1 MKRGIFVF
9 LMALFFSIL
18 NASNIEAKELV
29 TDSQSAIVIEQSTGT
44 ILYDKNMH
52 DKLAPASMTK
62 IMTMLLI
69 MEEIDQGRLKLEDL
83 VRTSEYAA
91 SMGVSQIFLEEGEQ
105 MTVEDMLTAISI
117 ASANDASVAM
127 AEKIAG
133 SEEDFVKKMNHRVK
147 ELGLKNTKFQN
158 STGLPVK
165 NHYSTAYDMAIIA
178 KELLR
183 YEEITDFTKQ
193 YEAYLREDTDKKF
206 WLVNTNKL
214 VKFYPGVDGLKT
226 GFTRDAMYCLTATAK
241 KDDMRVITVVFGAS
255 TPKIRNAEIT
265 KLLDY
270 AFSQFETK
278 KLYEANEIF
287 ATPIVSKG
295 KKKTVD
301 LVSKEP
307 VSLLI
312 KKGEKIGEIK
322 TELIINEK
330 TKAPIK
336 KGDELGKLVIKKKDE
351 EVLSVPLVSKES
363 VNKANWWELY
373 KRAFSQFTQTY

>member
-1 MKRGIFVF
+1 
-9 LMALFFSIL
+9 
-18 NASNIEAKELV
+18 
-29 TDSQSAIVIEQSTGT
+29 
-44 ILYDKNMH
+44 
-52 DKLAPASMTK
+52 
-62 IMTMLLI
+62 
-69 MEEIDQGRLKLEDL
+69 
-83 VRTSEYAA
+83 
-91 SMGVSQIFLEEGEQ
+91 
-105 MTVEDMLTAISI
+105 
-117 ASANDASVAM
+117 
-127 AEKIAG
+127 
-133 SEEDFVKKMNHRVK
+133 MNHRVK

-165 NHYSTAYDMAIIA
+165 DHYSTAYDMAIIA

-255 TPKIRNAEIT
+255 TSKIRNAEIT

>member
-1 MKRGIFVF
+1 
-9 LMALFFSIL
+9 MALFFSIL

-91 SMGVSQIFLEEGEQ
+91 SMGGSQIFLEEGEQ

-165 NHYSTAYDMAIIA
+165 DHYSTAYDMASIA

-255 TPKIRNAEIT
+255 TSKIRNAEIT

-278 KLYEANEIF
+278 KLYETNEVF

-295 KKKTVD
+295 KKKSVD
-301 LVSKEP
+301 LVTKEP
-307 VSLLI
+307 VSILI

-322 TELIINEK
+322 TELIISEK